1 MARPKKKPAKLK
13 EWPTI
18 RPCYRPD
25 GITIKS
31 WMVDSGVPIGDPGK
45 RIQKRHLTEEA
56 AKAHAERIRTL
67 YSNAGHSGF
76 KISDREREDAKDAM
90 SKLAKAGLQ
99 STLSEVADFFIR
111 HRKPHAGNLTLSKL
125 CEKYIENRRAQEV
138 RERTILD
145 YTKRLKQFTNAIGG
159 QKDVKD
165 ITRQDLE
172 SYLNRA
178 DISQQNK
185 RNDYTVLAS
194 LFEYGMRPDDYQGK
208 KTSRTAPLSGW
219 LAVSPLQG
227 LFKPVKPKKVPSI
240 FHADDARALLKV
252 AYETRHTHE
261 KGDYGKLGLLAKLVL
276 ELFAGIRPEAETPHI
291 QWRDIEISG
300 ETGTLNII
308 QSKIT
313 AGTRNINLLPIAVEW
328 LRLCPDQE
336 GPICHPENYRRRWE
350 QWKKLI
356 AIEKWGQGTEKK
368 FKWPQDVC
376 RHSFASVHYR
386 IGQDDAK
393 TRAYLGQGTKES
405 ATFFAH
411 YRALMSEKQA
421 QAIMDLRPAAVLSRP
436 DNILSIVTGTKVTKS
451 PKQSH
456 PKRKVAAR

>member
-1 MARPKKKPAKLK
+1 
-13 EWPTI
+13 
-18 RPCYRPD
+18 
-25 GITIKS
+25 
-31 WMVDSGVPIGDPGK
+31 MVDSGVPINGK

-56 AKAHAERIRTL
+56 ARGEAEKIRIQ
-67 YSNAGHSGF
+67 YNNSGHSAF
-76 KISDREREDAKDAM
+76 TISDREREDAKDAM

-421 QAIMDLRPAAVLSRP
+421 QAFMALTPAAVLGRP

-451 PKQSH
+451 AKQTH

>member
-1 MARPKKKPAKLK
+1 
-13 EWPTI
+13 
-18 RPCYRPD
+18 
-25 GITIKS
+25 
-31 WMVDSGVPIGDPGK
+31 MVDSGVPINGK

-56 AKAHAERIRTL
+56 ARGEAEKIRIQ
-67 YSNAGHSGF
+67 YNNSGHLAF
-76 KISDREREDAKDAM
+76 TISDRERVDAKDAM

-138 RERTILD
+138 REITILD

-178 DISQQNK
+178 DISQQNR
-185 RNDYTVLAS
+185 RNDYTVLGS
-194 LFEYGMRPDDYQGK
+194 LFAYGMRPNDYQGK
-208 KTSRTAPLSGW
+208 KTSREAPLTGW
-219 LAVSPLQG
+219 VAVSPLQG
-227 LFKPVKPKKVPSI
+227 LFKPAKVKKVPPIIS
-240 FHADDARALLKV
+240 ADDARALLKV

-276 ELFAGIRPEAETPHI
+276 ELFAGIRPESETPHI
-291 QWRDIEISG
+291 HWRDIEISG

-368 FKWPQDVC
+368 FKWQQDAL
-376 RHSFASVHYR
+376 RHTFASVHYR
-386 IGQDDAK
+386 LGQDDAK

-421 QAIMDLRPAAVLSRP
+421 QAIMALRPDAVLGRP
-436 DNILSIVTGTKVTKS
+436 DNVVSITGAKVTKS
-451 PKQSH
+451 AKQTH
-456 PKRKVAAR
+456 PQRKVAAR